1 MAVTSTMLALGT
13 KAPDFTLP
21 DVVSGREV
29 SLDDFDGSKGM
40 LVMFICNH
48 CPYVRHVRDELA
60 RFGRDYQ
67 DEDLGIVA
75 ISANDADQYP
85 DDGPDAM
92 RKEALRTGYTFP
104 YLFDAE
110 QTVASAY
117 TAMCTPDFFLFDADR
132 DLVYRG
138 RLDDSRPNSGTPVTG
153 ADLRAAVDAVLSGH
167 LVSTDQRP
175 SMGCSIKWKPGNV
188 PAYFG
193 AA

>member
-1 MAVTSTMLALGT
+1 MAVTSSMLALGT

-29 SLDDFDGSKGM
+29 SLGDFDGSKGM

-48 CPYVRHVRDELA
+48 CPYVQHVREELA

-104 YLFDAE
+104 YLFDAA

-117 TAMCTPDFFLFDADR
+117 TAMCTPDFFLFDANR
-132 DLVYRG
+132 ELVYRG
-138 RLDDSRPNSGTPVTG
+138 RLDDSRPNSGTAVTG
-153 ADLRAAVDAVLSGH
+153 ADLRAAVEALLSGQP
-167 LVSTDQRP
+167 VSTDQRP

>member
-1 MAVTSTMLALGT
+1 MLALGT

-117 TAMCTPDFFLFDADR
+117 TAMCTPDFFLFDANR
-132 DLVYRG
+132 ELVYRG
-138 RLDDSRPNSGTPVTG
+138 RLDDSRPNSGTAVTG
-153 ADLRAAVDAVLSGH
+153 ADLRAAVDAVLSEQ